1 MKMMQK
7 WIWIPLTA
15 AVLMSSACT
24 DKKNTPAESTQASS
38 PATSSTTTP
47 AANTTTTATATD
59 SQGNW
64 QAKPAELSSAN
75 AADIKAD
82 LTLLNQSMQAP
93 NTQALQ
99 LIEESKQAA
108 NDPAKLKQ
116 LMEKSNDIQ
125 KQIHQTIMGLNL
137 KSSEVQSIRT
147 QMIDNLM
154 TTQKLYELSSV
165 PSFNMHAPTEE
176 VQQLS
181 QRSMAIQQKI
191 ATELSTLTQKY
202 MTSGS

>member
-1 MKMMQK
+1 MKMTQK

-24 DKKNTPAESTQASS
+24 DKKNTSPETPPASS

-47 AANTTTTATATD
+47 ATNTATTATATD

-82 LTLLNQSMQAP
+82 LTLLNQSLQASNAQTMQ
-93 NTQALQ
+93 LV
-99 LIEESKQAA
+99 EDSKKAA

-116 LMEKSNDIQ
+116 LMEKSNDLQ
-125 KQIHQTIMGLNL
+125 KVIHQAIMELNL

-165 PSFNMHAPTEE
+165 PGFNMHAPTEE

-181 QRSMAIQQKI
+181 QRSVAMQQKI
-191 ATELSTLTQKY
+191 ATELSALMQKY
-202 MTSGS
+202 MAPGS